1 MDRYIVRVNGEQQ
14 VGCRATGACSV
25 MASTAVVFLS
35 KPRGQSVV
43 TSNKEGLSAPAIVIK
58 GDGQTLAPTTTEAQD
73 KVTQGQRRINLIWG
87 SVQGL
92 IAVIITG
99 ATVTVLAMTAVS
111 TREITTG
118 QLTVISH
125 LVVMTTL
132 ILSFYF
138 ARNDSASK
146 GSGAKPTEPHEGR

>member
-1 MDRYIVRVNGEQQ
+1 M
-14 VGCRATGACSV
+14 
-25 MASTAVVFLS
+25 
-35 KPRGQSVV
+35 V